1 MPPALQILEE
11 LEGGGAAAAKPG
23 GRAGRLAFTGSG
35 TDQRQQWERVAR
47 LEAAA
52 LAGDSDM
59 GSDEVRSRRVV
70 VKGCVRQIVWL
81 CVPGSAVLSARRT
94 ADSLW
99 GAGVACMLTKCC
111 CSCLPSG

>member
-1 MPPALQILEE
+1 VPHALQILQE
-11 LEGGGAAAAKPG
+11 LEGGGGGAAAAAEPG

-59 GSDEVRSRRVV
+59 GSDEVGRRSRRVV
-70 VKGCVRQIVWL
+70 VKGCLQPRARL
-81 CVPGSAVLSARRT
+81 CV
-94 ADSLW
+94 
-99 GAGVACMLTKCC
+99 
-111 CSCLPSG
+111 

>member
-1 MPPALQILEE
+1 VQILEE
-11 LEGGGAAAAKPG
+11 LEGGGAAAAEPG

-59 GSDEVRSRRVV
+59 GSDEVRNRRVV
-70 VKGCVRQIVWL
+70 VKGCVRQIVGL
-81 CVPGSAVLSARRT
+81 VCGSPADQVLLLLLAFRMRMRRQRR
-94 ADSLW
+94 
-99 GAGVACMLTKCC
+99 
-111 CSCLPSG
+111 SG